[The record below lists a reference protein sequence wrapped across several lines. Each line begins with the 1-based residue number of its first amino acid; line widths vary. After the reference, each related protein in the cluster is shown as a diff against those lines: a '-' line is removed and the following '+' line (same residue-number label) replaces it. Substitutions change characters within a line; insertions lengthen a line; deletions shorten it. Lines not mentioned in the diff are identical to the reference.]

1 MKAACPQGGHHP
13 KLPTSDV
20 QTLSDVNKAV
30 RDATAAAAAAEKKLA
45 ALEVGIPKARME
57 ADSQRQLA
65 QDLRARLTQLKAATK
80 VFIHHTGS
88 LILGK

>member
-1 MKAACPQGGHHP
+1 MLTQLVHKKQVTHSIFFHH
-13 KLPTSDV
+13 V
-20 QTLSDVNKAV
+20 QALGEANKRV

-65 QDLRARLTQLKAATK
+65 KDLRARLTQLKAATR
-80 VFIHHTGS
+80 V
-88 LILGK
+88 